1 MMGRRQ
7 VICVFEDRKSCEQAL
22 KLLLIGLSRHNART
36 PVVVF
41 YRPADQEFLDW
52 VQTLDFEN
60 ILVRT
65 NRLRGA
71 YGWNVKPHAMLELL
85 TEDNYEILWINSDVL
100 VTKNVFV
107 AIGELEDTTLVVTE
121 EALQSQDETGAI
133 RARLWGFPVK
143 REFQFP
149 LNSSVMRVTRE
160 HAPLLA
166 RWKELLE
173 SPKYQDAQ
181 RQPMNMR
188 PRHMFSDQD
197 VLTALLS
204 SEEFHDIPVKI
215 LRRGYDIIQYYEQM
229 GFTVAERIICMVRGM
244 PTFLHQQGWKPWLA
258 NPDEKLKGLRGRI
271 VSAYQ
276 DLSPYTTTAIA
287 LNSAAIHPWMRTRSK
302 LSSVLR
308 VVGLGYPPL
317 TGLPLAVIFDL
328 ERLARL
334 PRHIVKNVVSIL
346 CPGVINSLRARRA
359 AREANRQ
366 ARKQEP

>member
-1 MMGRRQ
+1 MMCARR
-7 VICVFEDRKSCEQAL
+7 VICVAEDRRSCEPAL
-22 KLLLIGLSRHNART
+22 KLLLISLNRHDPRIS
-36 PVVVF
+36 VVVF
-41 YRPADQEFLDW
+41 YPPADQEFLDW
-52 VQTLDFEN
+52 IQTLNLKN
-60 ILVRT
+60 ILVHVT
-65 NRLRGA
+65 WPRGA

-85 TEDNYEILWINSDVL
+85 NEDNYEILWIDSDVL

-121 EALQSQDETGAI
+121 EALQNQDETRAI

-160 HAPLLA
+160 HASLLA

-173 SPKYQDAQ
+173 SPMYQDAQ

-229 GFTVAERIICMVRGM
+229 GFTVVERIICMVRGM
-244 PTFLHQQGWKPWLA
+244 PTFVHQQGWKPWLA
-258 NPDEKLKGLRGRI
+258 NPDEKLKGIRGQI

-287 LNSAAIHPWMRTRSK
+287 LNSAAIHPWMRTRTK

-328 ERLARL
+328 ERLVRL
-334 PRHIVKNVVSIL
+334 PRHIVKTVVSIL
-346 CPGVINSLRARRA
+346 CPGLIGSLRARRA
-359 AREANRQ
+359 SREANRP
-366 ARKQEP
+366 ARKQES